1 MIKYDVRCKCYEEK
15 KTRIRAKSEEEVE
28 AKGKRVEKG
37 VLKRESLS
45 TKDRRRKRLSHM
57 ETQEK
62 GTPHRGTM
70 TLKNLPPEEG
80 AGLASSGDSQCTR
93 VNRHSVFGSHTFRAQ

>member
-1 MIKYDVRCKCYEEK
+1 MD
-15 KTRIRAKSEEEVE
+15 
-28 AKGKRVEKG
+28 
-37 VLKRESLS
+37 
-45 TKDRRRKRLSHM
+45 
-57 ETQEK
+57 TQEK

-70 TLKNLPPEEG
+70 TLKNPEEG